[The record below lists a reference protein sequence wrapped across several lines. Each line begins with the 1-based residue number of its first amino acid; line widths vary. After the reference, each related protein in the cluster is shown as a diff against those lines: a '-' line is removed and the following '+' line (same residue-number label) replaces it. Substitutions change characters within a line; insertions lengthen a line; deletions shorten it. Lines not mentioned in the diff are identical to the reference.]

1 MGLGLGL
8 GIKTPNF
15 DAFVAALAARLARE
29 PAVGARARIRARAR
43 GRGRATRRQCHNA
56 ARPGR

>member
-43 GRGRATRRQCHNA
+43 GRGRATR
-56 ARPGR
+56 